1 MKYWERKERDEKRKR
16 RQRWIDAGA
25 SLVVVI
31 LMAAVGLSVVY
42 FINAKDIDISDAGD
56 IADAIIE
63 LSLDCDGWR
72 KEIEAGERC
81 EASDDCV
88 MNSTEFKA
96 FSEAK
101 SKYVLNCGSR

>member
-1 MKYWERKERDEKRKR
+1 MKEWEREEEQQR
-16 RQRWIDAGA
+16 RQGLINAGA
-25 SLVVVI
+25 GLVVLI
-31 LMAAVGLSVVY
+31 LMAAIGLSVVY

-56 IADAIIE
+56 IVDTIIE

-72 KEIEAGERC
+72 EEKEAGERC

-88 MNSTEFKA
+88 MTGTEFKA

-101 SKYVLNCGSR
+101 SKYLLNCDSG